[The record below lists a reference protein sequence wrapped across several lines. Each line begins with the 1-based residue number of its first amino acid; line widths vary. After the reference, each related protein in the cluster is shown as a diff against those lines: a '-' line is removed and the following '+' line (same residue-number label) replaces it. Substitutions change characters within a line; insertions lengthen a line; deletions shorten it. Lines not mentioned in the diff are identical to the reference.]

1 MMNTHPADRPGSGK
15 VVKLTQLLLVPKA
28 VDVPGLQGL
37 PLGPG
42 VINPH
47 DAVEVTPLPLI

>member
-47 DAVEVTPLPLI
+47 DAVEVALLPLI

>member
-1 MMNTHPADRPGSGK
+1 MMNTHPVDRPGSGK

-28 VDVPGLQGL
+28 VDVPVLQGL

-47 DAVEVTPLPLI
+47 DAVEVAPLPLI